1 MKKTS
6 KKNVISVIMI
16 IFLVLASIVLADR
29 SYRLRKYEKLDYKET
44 ATTNYKV
51 YLDDDS
57 YYNSA
62 FLDEGMQ
69 YISNIIDYIDV
80 TFSYTD
86 SFADS
91 LKYNTET
98 KAEAIITIVDP
109 DDSNKVIYKNTEV
122 IDEKA
127 KDSGNGTII
136 SKVKNY
142 KIDYSKYN
150 KITNEFKTKYG
161 ISAKCNLRIN
171 YYVEYNGEYKGLN
184 NISKA
189 EVMYLDIPL
198 SEQMINISKSAPSIK
213 SSSFDGTSTNTPN
226 NFVLYISAIVCDLIA
241 LILVIGLVNKKIS
254 ISKKISKYDKFINK
268 TLRQYDSYI
277 TEAEHETSTKENA
290 IKVSSFRELLDVR
303 NNTNRTIVYIKL
315 DDNRSKFEI
324 IDGDTLYYYLA
335 DKSDFE

>member
-86 SFADS
+86 SFADN

-150 KITNEFKTKYG
+150 KITNEFKTKYE
-161 ISAKCNLRIN
+161 I
-171 YYVEYNGEYKGLN
+171 YHY
-184 NISKA
+184 
-189 EVMYLDIPL
+189 
-198 SEQMINISKSAPSIK
+198 Q
-213 SSSFDGTSTNTPN
+213 
-226 NFVLYISAIVCDLIA
+226 
-241 LILVIGLVNKKIS
+241 NK
-254 ISKKISKYDKFINK
+254 
-268 TLRQYDSYI
+268 
-277 TEAEHETSTKENA
+277 
-290 IKVSSFRELLDVR
+290 
-303 NNTNRTIVYIKL
+303 
-315 DDNRSKFEI
+315 
-324 IDGDTLYYYLA
+324 
-335 DKSDFE
+335 